1 MRLRHSDRDTQLP
14 IAIMADF
21 KAKAVAA
28 TEPDDMWS
36 MQEHLL
42 RTRRETGQKYDCRS
56 SRLPFVFDKAH
67 EMHFIP
73 AADP

>member
-1 MRLRHSDRDTQLP
+1 LP
-14 IAIMADF
+14 IDIMADF

-28 TEPDDMWS
+28 TVWS

-73 AADP
+73 AAAP